1 MKHQL
6 LSILVCPEDKAE
18 LTVSISAEN
27 DVEILSGTLTCSI
40 CNAAYPIDDGIPNLL
55 PQAIRQAQ
63 TE

>member
-27 DVEILSGTLTCSI
+27 DVEILSGMLTCSI
-40 CNAAYPIDDGIPNLL
+40 CNATYPINDGIPNLL
-55 PQAIRQAQ
+55 PQSIRLAQ